1 MSSIEQHLQT
11 GLTQQQTT
19 ALSMQQRLGLELL
32 HLPLQ
37 ELENRLAQELISNP
51 VLEELPP
58 EPAEATPQEHEKE
71 SQNDDDYESAFEV
84 TLAENDRWT
93 DELPLPANAEA
104 DDDDRKL
111 DFLSNSPAS
120 APALTELLLIELETN
135 DLPDNI
141 RKAAIEII
149 FSIDPDGFLRVNLAD
164 LAMSCDCEMDEMQTA
179 LALVQEL
186 APPGVG
192 ARDLPE
198 CLELQLKRRGKLD
211 EKMHTLIHNH
221 LDDVAQGNLSA
232 LQKKLA
238 ISAEE
243 LDKMLALLRQL
254 APVPGTSFNSAHA
267 PVVMPELEIEQLPD
281 GTFIIRQ
288 LRENFRK
295 ITISNYYEKLLED
308 ASLSSDDRKYLN
320 EKLLRARE
328 LIKSLTM
335 RDSTLTLLGKLIIEQ
350 QEEFLHRGIAGLKT
364 FTMREAGALLG
375 YDESTISRAVA
386 DKFIR
391 TPHGVFP
398 LRFFF
403 SSGGGSSGDGE
414 KIAAAAIMEQI
425 RQIIA
430 QEEPAKPVS
439 DENIARTLSEQGI
452 NVARRT
458 VAKYRDA
465 LKIPPAS
472 ARKRR

>member
-1 MSSIEQHLQT
+1 
-11 GLTQQQTT
+11 
-19 ALSMQQRLGLELL
+19 
-32 HLPLQ
+32 
-37 ELENRLAQELISNP
+37 
-51 VLEELPP
+51 
-58 EPAEATPQEHEKE
+58 
-71 SQNDDDYESAFEV
+71 
-84 TLAENDRWT
+84 
-93 DELPLPANAEA
+93 
-104 DDDDRKL
+104 
-111 DFLSNSPAS
+111 
-120 APALTELLLIELETN
+120 
-135 DLPDNI
+135 
-141 RKAAIEII
+141 
-149 FSIDPDGFLRVNLAD
+149 
-164 LAMSCDCEMDEMQTA
+164 
-179 LALVQEL
+179 
-186 APPGVG
+186 
-192 ARDLPE
+192 
-198 CLELQLKRRGKLD
+198 
-211 EKMHTLIHNH
+211 MHTLIHNH

-243 LDKMLALLRQL
+243 LDKMLTLLRQL
-254 APVPGTSFNSAHA
+254 DPVPGTSFSSAHA

-281 GTFIIRQ
+281 GTFVIRQ

-295 ITISNYYEKLLED
+295 ITISSYYEKLLED
-308 ASLSSDDRKYLN
+308 ASLSSDDRKYLS

-335 RDSTLTLLGKLIIEQ
+335 RDSTLTLLGKLIIAQ
-350 QEEFLHRGIAGLKT
+350 QPEFLHRGVAGLKS

-439 DENIARTLSEQGI
+439 DENIARALSEQGI
-452 NVARRT
+452 HVARRT